1 MSWKN
6 SGREPAITSSLLVVS
21 AASPP
26 FFRSLLQLLLSLRRH
41 GYTRCVIYDLGLSDA
56 QRCRIIREFSWVQ
69 LRSLPPG
76 PEHLSD
82 WSNYGWK
89 PTALAEILEES
100 ALPVLWLDSACVV
113 VGRLDPML
121 QHLARHGIWVP
132 WAGRGR
138 LAERTHPGTLRE
150 LEVEESIRSERFRAG
165 GVCAFD
171 PAHGGA
177 LELVRNWRALAWD
190 PEVLAPPGSSRD
202 NHRYDQAL
210 LTILLSRSELDPSED
225 EIDISSS
232 RPVRFLRTRNKVA
245 EFLPL
250 RLDAFVRLYFSLHR
264 YLDVLIWKW
273 RDRGQASRM
282 AAL

>member
-1 MSWKN
+1 MFWKN
-6 SGREPAITSSLLVVS
+6 SGRERVITKPLLVVS

-41 GYTRCVIYDLGLSDA
+41 GYMNCVIYDLGLSDV
-56 QRCRIIREFSWVQ
+56 QRCRIIREFGWAQ
-69 LRSLPPG
+69 LRALPPG

-82 WSNYGWK
+82 LSNYGWK

-100 ALPVLWLDSACVV
+100 ESPVLWLDSACVV
-113 VGRLDPML
+113 VDRLDPML
-121 QHLARHGIWVP
+121 QHLAREGVWVP

-150 LEVEESIRSERFRAG
+150 LAVEESIRAERFRAG

-171 PAHGGA
+171 ASHAGA
-177 LELVRNWRALAWD
+177 RELVRNWRDLSWD
-190 PEVLAPPGSSRD
+190 PKVLAPSGSNRD

-210 LTILLSRSELDPSED
+210 LTILLSRSKLNPSQD

-232 RPVRFLRTRNKVA
+232 RPVGFLRTRNKVA

-250 RLDAFVRLYFSLHR
+250 GLDPLVRLFFTLHR

-273 RDRGQASRM
+273 RDRG
-282 AAL
+282 